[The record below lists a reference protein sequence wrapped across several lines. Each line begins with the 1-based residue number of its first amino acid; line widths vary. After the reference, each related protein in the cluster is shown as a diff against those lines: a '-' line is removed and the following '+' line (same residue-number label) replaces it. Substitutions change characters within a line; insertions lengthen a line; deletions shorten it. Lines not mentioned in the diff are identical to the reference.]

1 MALSRVILTDP
12 RKTDVYYEEA
22 IKNLRTNMQ
31 FSGMETKSIVITSCY
46 PNEGKSDLAYQLAV
60 EIGKMGKKALLMD
73 ADFRRSSYLKRYA
86 VKQKVKGLSE
96 FLSGQ
101 AKQDEIIYSTN
112 MKGVDIIFAGPY
124 APNPSELLE
133 QEAFVKLLH
142 EERERYDYVLVD
154 TPPVI
159 SMSDAS
165 IVAKQCDGAILV
177 IESEAVSRKVAMKA
191 KEQLE
196 MSGCKILGAVL
207 NKVDIKSSSYYY
219 KRGYGYE
226 YGYGTN
232 SYYTRPQPVQKKQDK

>member
-46 PNEGKSDLAYQLAV
+46 PNEGKSDVAYQLAV

-73 ADFRRSSYLKRYA
+73 ADIRKSSYLKRYS

-133 QEAFVKLLH
+133 QEVFANLLH
-142 EERERYDYVLVD
+142 EGRERYDYVLVD

-177 IESEAVSRKVAMKA
+177 IESEVVSRKVAVKA

-207 NKVDIKSSSYYY
+207 NKVDLKSSSYYY
-219 KRGYGYE
+219 KSG

-232 SYYTRPQPVQKKQDK
+232 SYYTRPQPVQKKRDK